1 MKKEIPTE
9 TIKPQK
15 EEKELTFKEKV
26 DAKIAEVVSAVNKHM
41 PEGIQL
47 VEDEFRQRFR
57 DGNRLS
63 RLLADDTG
71 IMNEVAIEAL
81 NEYLENE
88 NIGNK
93 DRAIIERIKEDLCKE
108 NIK

>member
-1 MKKEIPTE
+1 MEKEIPRE
-9 TIKPQK
+9 IIKPVK

-26 DAKIAEVVSAVNKHM
+26 DAKIKEEIDAVNEYM
-41 PEGIQL
+41 PEGIKL

-63 RLLADDTG
+63 RLLADDIG

-88 NIGNK
+88 NIEDK
-93 DRAIIERIKEDLCKE
+93 DRATIERIKEDLCRRQ
-108 NIK
+108 IK